1 MSGLRGAATL
11 RICPKIQVPGEQT
24 VTISGLALFA
34 VIYLVFVALPGPGI
48 TMLIARSLS
57 RGLQGLFW
65 VVCGYVLGDLIL
77 MTFAVCGLAVVAHSF
92 SDVFLAVRYAGAAYL
107 FWMAWKL
114 WRTPVQK
121 LDLPNRPGDQG
132 AWGAFF
138 FSFSVTLSNP
148 KAILFFLSIMPL
160 VIHVNRIDASSYSA
174 IALTMIVIIGP
185 VTALWAV
192 LADRARRLF
201 RSERALGRVNKG
213 SSALMA
219 GAAVAV
225 LVK

>member
-1 MSGLRGAATL
+1 MTL
-11 RICPKIQVPGEQT
+11 
-24 VTISGLALFA
+24 SGLALFA
-34 VIYLVFVALPGPGI
+34 AIYAVFVALPGPGI

-65 VVCGYVLGDLIL
+65 VVCGYVLGDLVL

-92 SDVFLAVRYAGAAYL
+92 NDIFLAVRYAGAAYL

-114 WRTPVQK
+114 WRAPVQQ
-121 LDLPNRPGDQG
+121 LDLPSRPASQG

-138 FSFSVTLSNP
+138 SSFSLTLSNP

-160 VIHVNRIDASSYSA
+160 VVHINRIDISSYIA
-174 IALTMIVIIGP
+174 IALTMTVIIGP
-185 VTALWAV
+185 VTALWAI

-201 RSERALGRVNKG
+201 RSKRALNGINKG

-219 GAAVAV
+219 GAAVVV